1 MKLIISNHK
10 EGILKNDLEL
20 YLNKLSTINTIN
32 TKLIICPSSKQLSYF
47 NGDNY
52 ILGSQGIEFDI
63 NFLKENSVKY
73 TIVGHSDNRIKY
85 HETNLEINKKIKL
98 LLSNNIIPILCIGE
112 EYQEQKEIEKVLG
125 KEIEEGLKDIKDNII
140 IAYEPIWAINSGSIP
155 GKEKLLKTINY
166 IKEKVK
172 KTTGIVPIVLYGG
185 SVNEKTINTLNDI
198 PQIDGYLI
206 GSASLEIDKLK
217 KIIEVVEC

>member
-10 EGILKNDLEL
+10 EGILKDNLEL
-20 YLNKLSTINTIN
+20 YLNNLSTINTIN

-52 ILGSQGIEFDI
+52 ILGSQDIEFDI
-63 NFLKENSVKY
+63 NYLKENSVKY

-112 EYQEQKEIEKVLG
+112 EYQEQKEIE
-125 KEIEEGLKDIKDNII
+125 EGLKDIKDNII

-155 GKEKLLKTINY
+155 DKEKLLKTINY

-185 SVNEKTINTLNDI
+185 SVNEKTINTLKDI
-198 PQIDGYLI
+198 SQIDGYLI

>member
-1 MKLIISNHK
+1 MRLGYIIA
-10 EGILKNDLEL
+10 
-20 YLNKLSTINTIN
+20 
-32 TKLIICPSSKQLSYF
+32 
-47 NGDNY
+47 
-52 ILGSQGIEFDI
+52 
-63 NFLKENSVKY
+63 
-73 TIVGHSDNRIKY
+73 
-85 HETNLEINKKIKL
+85 
-98 LLSNNIIPILCIGE
+98 ILCIGE
-112 EYQEQKEIEKVLG
+112 EYQEQ

-155 GKEKLLKTINY
+155 DKEKLLKTINY

-185 SVNEKTINTLNDI
+185 SVNEKTINTLKDI
-198 PQIDGYLI
+198 SQIDGYLI